1 MVHQVRPVSIKRG
14 SDEKLPGLVRFDH
27 QFLLLT
33 HFTRQTRNWG
43 TGVEYIKAP
52 GRPCYWFHPGTDR
65 SSYVV
70 RAEHGVKQEP
80 TRDECDQ
87 ENIPTRNIRRADTHP
102 QESGNTIS
110 QNRGSCA
117 SPRAVEGHAR
127 STFAHNL
134 AVRVP

>member
-1 MVHQVRPVSIKRG
+1 MNYDLSG
-14 SDEKLPGLVRFDH
+14 SKGMH
-27 QFLLLT
+27 T
-33 HFTRQTRNWG
+33 
-43 TGVEYIKAP
+43 VEYIKAP

-65 SSYVV
+65 SSYMV

-87 ENIPTRNIRRADTHP
+87 ENIPTRNIRRVDTHP